1 VSGVDFGPRA
11 ASYDRLRPQDE
22 AWWERFRA
30 LVAQGDLR
38 GRRVLDVGCGT
49 GALAAALA
57 EHAQARVW
65 GVEASPEMLAVA
77 RARVPRGVG
86 LRLGR
91 AEALP
96 FRDRWFERVVFSLV
110 LHLVDRPAALAEAHR
125 VLGADGRV
133 AIATFSHG
141 HFDRW
146 WAAPFFPSLP
156 DVDRARFPSEEELV
170 NELAGAGF
178 EDVLVTPLT
187 ASTTIDR
194 ATALAKLRGRHISTF
209 DLLDEAEIEQGIARA
224 ERELPARVE
233 IELGQLVV
241 TAHRY
246 ASA

>member
-22 AWWERFRA
+22 AWWARFWA
-30 LVAQGDLR
+30 LVEHGDLR

-65 GVEASPEMLAVA
+65 GVEPSREMLAVA

-86 LRLGR
+86 LRVGR

-96 FRDRWFERVVFSLV
+96 FRDGWFERVVFSLV

-125 VLGADGRV
+125 VLRADGRV
-133 AIATFSHG
+133 ALATFSHR
-141 HFDRW
+141 HFERW
-146 WAAPFFPSLP
+146 WAATFFPSLP
-156 DVDRARFPSEEELV
+156 AVDRARFPSEEELER
-170 NELAGAGF
+170 ELTAAGF
-178 EDVLVTPLT
+178 EGVLVTALT

-209 DLLDEAEIEQGIARA
+209 DLLDPAEIEEGIARA
-224 ERELPARVE
+224 ERDLPATVE
-233 IELGQLVV
+233 IELDQLIV

-246 ASA
+246 ATA